1 MNLSGLDHTKFK
13 VNKRSTRDRLTKLIT
28 THKAKM
34 RQEEKASGITRGQT
48 KLDEALEEIIGK
60 KLVHEKSSEQR

>member
-1 MNLSGLDHTKFK
+1 
-13 VNKRSTRDRLTKLIT
+13 
-28 THKAKM
+28 M
-34 RQEEKASGITRGQT
+34 RQEEKASGITRGET